1 MSYSSEF
8 APVFLRLAKK
18 LDKQIK
24 DRIFEALE
32 EILRNPRS
40 GSQLV
45 YSKQVM
51 FKWRVGDYRII
62 YLVNEERKT
71 ITFLTVDHRSRVY
84 KRVH

>member
-62 YLVNEERKT
+62 YLVNEERKK